1 MAVLSIIL
9 GILMVIGGISLMCT
23 PLATFLSAGYFLGIM
38 MFIYGI
44 AGIIRAFQ
52 KQSHI
57 LDTVCSIL
65 AVIVGIIA
73 IIRPGSTLMLDGMIV
88 YMAAFWFVLRGA
100 LAIALAIKLK
110 GVSKDWFWGLI
121 IGILSLIAGIYSFA
135 HPMVMALATGILIGL
150 YCVETGLDTIITGVA
165 LRQIEKAIPG
175 IKS

>member
-1 MAVLSIIL
+1 
-9 GILMVIGGISLMCT
+9 
-23 PLATFLSAGYFLGIM
+23 
-38 MFIYGI
+38 
-44 AGIIRAFQ
+44 
-52 KQSHI
+52 
-57 LDTVCSIL
+57 
-65 AVIVGIIA
+65 
-73 IIRPGSTLMLDGMIV
+73 MLDGMIV

-150 YCVETGLDTIITGVA
+150 YCVETGLDTIITGVT
-165 LRQIEKAIPG
+165 LRQIEKATPR